1 MVHISKTRLEAFSD
15 GVFAILI
22 TLLVLELKV
31 PPLVDHDSTD
41 ELLNALVHLLPRFV
55 SWVISFLMIAV
66 IWVNHHRL
74 LELIDRVD
82 HRFFWLNANL
92 LLWTSF
98 IPFPTALIGEY
109 AANPLATFFFGIILS
124 SSALAF
130 VFLRGYLRS
139 RPAILKKDI
148 DREALNRAYVRSMLM
163 GPLPY
168 LGGAALSWVSPVLSW
183 MVYAVIPLVFIFP
196 VIRPVRE

>member
-1 MVHISKTRLEAFSD
+1 MVHINKTRLEAFSD

-31 PPLVDHDSTD
+31 PQIVDHNSAD
-41 ELLNALVHLLPRFV
+41 ELLAALIHLLPRFF

-82 HRFFWLNANL
+82 NRFFWLNANL

-109 AANPLATFFFGIILS
+109 AGNSLATFLFGLIMSL
-124 SSALAF
+124 SALAF
-130 VFLRGYLRS
+130 VFLRAYLRS
-139 RPAILKKDI
+139 LPSIVKGDI
-148 DREALNRAYVRSMLM
+148 GAETLQRAYVRSMLM

-168 LGGAALSWVSPVLSW
+168 LAGAALSWANPLLSW
-183 MVYAVIPLVFIFP
+183 VVYGVIPILFIFP
-196 VIRPVRE
+196 VVMTRQE